1 MKIIAEIGW
10 NHMGDA
16 SLAEEMIAA
25 ASESGANIVKF
36 QYWDPKY
43 LKAGLWDNDGRRGI
57 YNKAAL
63 NKDKILNLVELSNK
77 YNCEFLIS
85 VFGTIGAKLI
95 FELGQKAIKI
105 PSHETTNL
113 KLIDFCS
120 KNFSQ
125 IYFSAGASTESQVI
139 NAVDVLRSGTASFNL
154 MHCVSSYPCPD
165 EKINISRIKW
175 LASLSNE
182 VGFSDHTKSTII
194 PAISVAYGVSAI
206 EKHFTTDNN
215 LPGRDNANALE
226 PKEFSEMVSNIHQAS
241 SSLVALGNDYL
252 DIESDTVNNYR
263 GRWEPH
269 DYE

>member
-16 SLAEEMIAA
+16 SLAEEMISA

-43 LKAGLWDNDGRRGI
+43 LKAGSWDNDGRREI
-57 YNKAAL
+57 YSKAAL
-63 NKDKILNLVELSNK
+63 NEDKILSLVELSNK

-95 FELGQKAIKI
+95 HDLGQSSIKI

-120 KNFSQ
+120 KNFSK
-125 IYFSAGASTESQVI
+125 IYFSAGASTEREI
-139 NAVDVLRSGTASFNL
+139 LKAIEVLRSGTALFNL
-154 MHCVSSYPCPD
+154 MHCVSSYPCPE
-165 EKINISRIKW
+165 EKINLSRIKW
-175 LASLSNE
+175 LTSLSEE

-215 LPGRDNANALE
+215 LPGRDNQNALE
-226 PKEFSEMVSNIHQAS
+226 PKEFKEMVVNINNATS
-241 SSLVALGNDYL
+241 ALVNLGNDFQ
-252 DIESDTVNNYR
+252 DIEADTVENYR